1 MRWGGPRTAFWLG
14 VAAILAAT
22 PAIAADTG
30 NGSKNFNVPS
40 SVPNYFSNE
49 AGPMLGPTAESQRGA
64 LYPSRTVAAPAVAAA
79 AVPSRP
85 AVAPVAVA
93 PVASAPVAAAP
104 RPRERQYIAMAEPR
118 GRLIRGRSA
127 PVVAHHA
134 AVRGR
139 PVTRV
144 VAQGSSRVHTAY
156 AVERT
161 VRTTG
166 RANDQRSSRSVS
178 TSTRVNA
185 THRHARG

>member
-14 VAAILAAT
+14 VAAAFVAT
-22 PAIAADTG
+22 PVFAADTG

-64 LYPSRTVAAPAVAAA
+64 LYPSRTAAAPAVATA
-79 AVPSRP
+79 AVPPR
-85 AVAPVAVA
+85 PVAA
-93 PVASAPVAAAP
+93 PAPAPVAAAP
-104 RPRERQYIAMAEPR
+104 QPRVRQYIAMAEPR

-134 AVRGR
+134 AVHGR
-139 PVTRV
+139 AVTRV
-144 VAQGSSRVHTAY
+144 VAQGNSRVHTAY

-166 RANDQRSSRSVS
+166 RGRDERSSRSVS
-178 TSTRVNA
+178 TTTRVNA